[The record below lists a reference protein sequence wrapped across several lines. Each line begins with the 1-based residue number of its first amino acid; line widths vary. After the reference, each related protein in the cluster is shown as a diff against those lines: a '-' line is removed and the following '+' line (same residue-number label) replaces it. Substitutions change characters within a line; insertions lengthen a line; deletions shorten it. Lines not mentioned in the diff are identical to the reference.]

1 MELQQLKYFK
11 AVADAGKISDAA
23 KALFISP
30 PALSATISRL
40 EKELD
45 VKLFDRTNNRI
56 AINQHGKLLL
66 GYVNQMMTLLEN
78 MEHELRRS
86 KKQEQEQIRVAV
98 TCSNLWVGLICAFSL
113 EHPEITLSY
122 TTLKLSQLQNRI
134 ELERY
139 QFILAEESDLP
150 ADREMESVSLIDR
163 DRPLLVVHPDHPL
176 ANRESVDIR
185 ELAEETLVL
194 PVFDQSLHRITCQLL
209 DSAGIPHDSAMECS
223 YMVRRSMVMSNHG
236 VSFSTVYSSKY
247 EEPGFRYI
255 PIRGSGKEWNHRLFM
270 PAGRE
275 LLPQE
280 ELFRDFAV
288 RFFRADGQGA
298 SV

>member
-40 EKELD
+40 ERELD
-45 VKLFDRTNNRI
+45 VKLFDRSNNRI
-56 AINQHGKLLL
+56 AINQHGQLLL
-66 GYVNQMMTLLEN
+66 GYVNQMMTLLDN
-78 MEHELRRS
+78 MENDLRKS

-98 TCSNLWVGLICAFSL
+98 TYSNLWVGLICAFSL

-122 TTLKLSQLQNRI
+122 TTVKLSQLQNRS
-134 ELERY
+134 EMEKY
-139 QFILAEESDLP
+139 PFILAEEQDLP
-150 ADREMESVSLIDR
+150 SGMEMESISLIDR
-163 DRPLLVVHPDHPL
+163 DRPVLVVDADHPL
-176 ANRESVDIR
+176 AGRETVDIR
-185 ELAEETLVL
+185 EIAEETMVL
-194 PVFDQSLHRITCQLL
+194 PVYDQSLHRITCQLL
-209 DSAGIPHDSAMECS
+209 DGAGIPHDSAMECS
-223 YMVRRSMVMSNHG
+223 YMVRRSMVMNNHA
-236 VSFSTVYSSKY
+236 VSFSTACSAKY

-255 PIRGSGKEWNHRLFM
+255 PIRGSGRAWNHRLFM
-270 PAGRE
+270 PGGRA

-288 RFFRADGQGA
+288 RFFGGVAR
-298 SV
+298 

>member
-40 EKELD
+40 ERELD
-45 VKLFDRTNNRI
+45 VKLFDRSNNRI
-56 AINQHGKLLL
+56 AINQHGQLLL
-66 GYVNQMMTLLEN
+66 GYVNQMMTLLDN
-78 MEHELRRS
+78 MENDLRKS

-98 TCSNLWVGLICAFSL
+98 TYSNLWVGLICAFSL

-122 TTLKLSQLQNRI
+122 TTVKLSQLQNRS
-134 ELERY
+134 EMEKY
-139 QFILAEESDLP
+139 PFILAEEQDLP
-150 ADREMESVSLIDR
+150 NGMEMESISLIDR
-163 DRPLLVVHPDHPL
+163 DRPVLVVDADHPL
-176 ANRESVDIR
+176 AGRETVDIR
-185 ELAEETLVL
+185 EIAEETMVL
-194 PVFDQSLHRITCQLL
+194 PVYDQSLHRITCQLL
-209 DSAGIPHDSAMECS
+209 DGAGIPHDSAMECS
-223 YMVRRSMVMSNHG
+223 YMVRRSMVMNNHA
-236 VSFSTVYSSKY
+236 VSFSTACSAKY

-255 PIRGSGKEWNHRLFM
+255 PIRGSGRAWNHRLFM
-270 PAGRE
+270 PGGRA

-288 RFFRADGQGA
+288 RFFGGVAR
-298 SV
+298 

>member
-40 EKELD
+40 ERELD
-45 VKLFDRTNNRI
+45 VKLFDRSNNRI
-56 AINQHGKLLL
+56 AINQHGQLLL
-66 GYVNQMMTLLEN
+66 GYVNQMMTLLDN
-78 MEHELRRS
+78 MENDLRKS

-98 TCSNLWVGLICAFSL
+98 TYSNLWVGLICAFSL

-122 TTLKLSQLQNRI
+122 TTVKLSQLQNRS
-134 ELERY
+134 EMEKY
-139 QFILAEESDLP
+139 PFILAEEQDLP
-150 ADREMESVSLIDR
+150 SGMEMESISLIDR
-163 DRPLLVVHPDHPL
+163 DRPVLVVDADHPL
-176 ANRESVDIR
+176 AGRETVDIR
-185 ELAEETLVL
+185 EIAEETMVL
-194 PVFDQSLHRITCQLL
+194 PVYDQSLHRITCQLL
-209 DSAGIPHDSAMECS
+209 DGAGIPHDSAMECS
-223 YMVRRSMVMSNHG
+223 YMVRRSMVMNNHA
-236 VSFSTVYSSKY
+236 VSFSTACSAKY

-255 PIRGSGKEWNHRLFM
+255 PIRGSGRAWNHRLFM
-270 PAGRE
+270 PGGRA

-288 RFFRADGQGA
+288 RFFGGA
-298 SV
+298 AR